1 MVGRRMEQEKQK
13 AILEILEQD
22 ARTAPEQIAAM
33 IDADVEAVK
42 QAIQQ
47 MEASGIIR
55 RYKTVIDWDHM
66 GEERVFAF
74 IDVKVSPAREVGF
87 DDVAERIYRFPQ
99 VHAVYLVSG
108 DHDLRVIVSGRTMK
122 EVAAFVAERLAPLD
136 RVQATYTQFVLKR
149 YKEDG
154 EVYAETE
161 PDRRLVVAP

>member
-1 MVGRRMEQEKQK
+1 MELETQR
-13 AILEILEQD
+13 AILETLEQD
-22 ARTAPEQIAAM
+22 ARISAEQIADM
-33 IDADVEAVK
+33 LGVDADQVRET
-42 QAIQQ
+42 IRQ

-55 RYKTVIDWDHM
+55 RYKTVIDWDRF

-122 EVAAFVAERLAPLD
+122 EIAAFVAERLAPLD

-154 EVYAETE
+154 EVYAETDT
-161 PDRRLVVAP
+161 DRRLVVTP

>member
-1 MVGRRMEQEKQK
+1 MEHDKQK

-22 ARTAPEQIAAM
+22 ARTTPEQIAAM
-33 IDADVEAVK
+33 LGADVELVK
-42 QAIQQ
+42 QTIHQ
-47 MEASGIIR
+47 MESSGIIR
-55 RYKTVIDWDHM
+55 RYKTVIDWDRF

-122 EVAAFVAERLAPLD
+122 EVATFVAERLAPLD

-149 YKEDG
+149 YKEDS

-161 PDRRLVVAP
+161 PDRRLVMTP

>member
-1 MVGRRMEQEKQK
+1 MERETQK

-22 ARTAPEQIAAM
+22 ARTTPEQVAAM
-33 IDADVEAVK
+33 L
-42 QAIQQ
+42 
-47 MEASGIIR
+47 GIEPEQVRETLRQLESAGVIR
-55 RYKTVIDWDHM
+55 RYKTVVDWDRF
-66 GEERVFAF
+66 GEEQVFAF

-122 EVAAFVAERLAPLD
+122 EIAAFVAERLAPLD

-154 EVYAETE
+154 EVYAESE
-161 PDRRLVVAP
+161 PDRRLVVTP

>member
-1 MVGRRMEQEKQK
+1 MSHEQHK

-22 ARTAPEQIAAM
+22 ARTTPEQIAAM
-33 IDADVEAVK
+33 LGLEVEQVR

-47 MEASGIIR
+47 LESAGIIR
-55 RYKTVIDWDHM
+55 RYKTVIDWDRF
-66 GEERVFAF
+66 GDERVFAF

-108 DHDLRVIVSGRTMK
+108 DHDLRVIVSGHTMK

-161 PDRRLVVAP
+161 PDRRLVMTP

>member
-1 MVGRRMEQEKQK
+1 MNIEKQK
-13 AILEILEQD
+13 AILEILDQD
-22 ARTAPEQIAAM
+22 ARTTPEQIAAM
-33 IDADVEAVK
+33 LGVDTEQVK

-47 MEASGIIR
+47 MESSGVIR
-55 RYKTVIDWDHM
+55 RYKTVIDWDRF

-161 PDRRLVVAP
+161 PDRRLVMAP

>member
-1 MVGRRMEQEKQK
+1 MDRDKQQ

-22 ARTAPEQIAAM
+22 ARTSPEAIASM
-33 IDADVEAVK
+33 LGLEVEQVK
-42 QAIQQ
+42 SAIKQ
-47 MEASGIIR
+47 MEADGIIR
-55 RYKTVIDWDHM
+55 RFKTVIDWDRF
-66 GEERVFAF
+66 GDERVYAF

-108 DHDLRVIVSGRTMK
+108 DHDLRVIVSGHTMK
-122 EVAAFVAERLAPLD
+122 EIASFVAERLAPLE
-136 RVQATYTQFVLKR
+136 RIQATYTQFVLKR

>member
-1 MVGRRMEQEKQK
+1 MDEEKQK

-22 ARTAPEQIAAM
+22 ARTTPEQIAAM
-33 IDADVEAVK
+33 LGVDADGVK
-42 QAIQQ
+42 QTIHQ
-47 MEASGIIR
+47 MESAGIIR
-55 RYKTVIDWDHM
+55 RYKTVIDWDRF

-161 PDRRLVVAP
+161 PDRRLVMTP

>member
-1 MVGRRMEQEKQK
+1 MEHEKQK
-13 AILEILEQD
+13 AILGILEQD
-22 ARTAPEQIAAM
+22 ARTTPEQIAAM
-33 IDADVEAVK
+33 LGVDAELVK
-42 QAIQQ
+42 QTIHQ
-47 MEASGIIR
+47 MESAGIIR
-55 RYKTVIDWDHM
+55 RYKTVIDWDRF

-74 IDVKVSPAREVGF
+74 IDVKVSPARDVGF

-161 PDRRLVVAP
+161 PDRRLVMAP

>member
-1 MVGRRMEQEKQK
+1 MEREKEK

-22 ARTAPEQIAAM
+22 ARTTPEQIAAM
-33 IDADVEAVK
+33 LGMDAEQVR
-42 QAIQQ
+42 QAIRQL
-47 MEASGIIR
+47 ESAGIIR
-55 RYKTVIDWDHM
+55 RYKTVIDWDRF
-66 GEERVFAF
+66 GEEQVFAF

-154 EVYAETE
+154 EVYAEAE
-161 PDRRLVVAP
+161 PDRRLVVTP

>member
-1 MVGRRMEQEKQK
+1 MDSEKQK

-22 ARTAPEQIAAM
+22 ARTTPMQIASM
-33 IDADVEAVK
+33 LGIDEPQVR

-47 MEASGIIR
+47 LESVGIIR
-55 RYKTVIDWDHM
+55 RYKTVIDWSRF

-87 DDVAERIYRFPQ
+87 DDVAERIFRFPQ

-108 DHDLRVIVSGRTMK
+108 EHDLRVIVSGRTMK
-122 EVAAFVAERLAPLD
+122 EVASFVAERLAPLE
-136 RVQATYTQFVLKR
+136 RIQATYTQFVLKR

-154 EVYAETE
+154 EVYAEAE
-161 PDRRLVVAP
+161 PDRRLVVTP

>member
-1 MVGRRMEQEKQK
+1 MDSEKQK

-22 ARTAPEQIAAM
+22 ARTTPEQIAAM
-33 IDADVEAVK
+33 LGVDAEQVK

-47 MEASGIIR
+47 MESSGVIR
-55 RYKTVIDWDHM
+55 RYKTVIDWDRF

-161 PDRRLVVAP
+161 TDRRLVMAP

>member
-1 MVGRRMEQEKQK
+1 MNHEHQK

-22 ARTAPEQIAAM
+22 ARTTPEQVASMLGLEIEQAR
-33 IDADVEAVK
+33 

-47 MEASGIIR
+47 MESAGIIR
-55 RYKTVIDWDHM
+55 RYKTVVDWDRF
-66 GEERVFAF
+66 GDERVFAF

-108 DHDLRVIVSGRTMK
+108 DHDLRVVVSGRTMK

-154 EVYAETE
+154 DVYAETE
-161 PDRRLVVAP
+161 PDRRLVMTP

>member
-1 MVGRRMEQEKQK
+1 MNHEQLK

-22 ARTAPEQIAAM
+22 ARTTPEQVASM
-33 IDADVEAVK
+33 LGLEAEHVR

-47 MEASGIIR
+47 MESAGVIR
-55 RYKTVIDWDHM
+55 RYKTVIDWDRF
-66 GEERVFAF
+66 GEECVFAF

-122 EVAAFVAERLAPLD
+122 EIAAFVAERLAPLD
-136 RVQATYTQFVLKR
+136 RVRATYTQFVLKR

-161 PDRRLVVAP
+161 PDRRLVMAP

>member
-1 MVGRRMEQEKQK
+1 MDHEKQK

-22 ARTAPEQIAAM
+22 ARTTPEQIAAM
-33 IDADVEAVK
+33 LSVDVKQVQ

-47 MEASGIIR
+47 MESSGVIR
-55 RYKTVIDWDHM
+55 RYKTVIDWDRF

-161 PDRRLVVAP
+161 PDRRLVMAP

>member
-1 MVGRRMEQEKQK
+1 MEHDKQK

-22 ARTAPEQIAAM
+22 ARTTPEQIAAM
-33 IDADVEAVK
+33 LGVDVDLVK
-42 QAIQQ
+42 QTIRL
-47 MEASGIIR
+47 MESAGIIR
-55 RYKTVIDWDHM
+55 RYKTVIDWDRF

-74 IDVKVSPAREVGF
+74 IDVKVSPARDVGF

-161 PDRRLVVAP
+161 PDRRLVMTP

>member
-1 MVGRRMEQEKQK
+1 MEHDKQK

-22 ARTAPEQIAAM
+22 ARTTPEQIAAM
-33 IDADVEAVK
+33 VGADVDLVK
-42 QAIQQ
+42 QTIHQ
-47 MEASGIIR
+47 MESSGIIR
-55 RYKTVIDWDHM
+55 RYKTVIDWDRF

-161 PDRRLVVAP
+161 PDRRLVMAP

>member
-1 MVGRRMEQEKQK
+1 MDHEKQK

-22 ARTAPEQIAAM
+22 ARTTPEQVAAM
-33 IDADVEAVK
+33 LGVDVK
-42 QAIQQ
+42 QVQQTIQQ
-47 MEASGIIR
+47 MESTGIIR
-55 RYKTVIDWDHM
+55 RYKTVIDWDRF

>member
-1 MVGRRMEQEKQK
+1 MEHDKQK

-22 ARTAPEQIAAM
+22 ARTTPEQIAAM
-33 IDADVEAVK
+33 LGADVDLVK
-42 QAIQQ
+42 QTIHQ
-47 MEASGIIR
+47 MESSGIIR
-55 RYKTVIDWDHM
+55 RYKTVIDWDRF

-161 PDRRLVVAP
+161 PDRRLVMAP

>member
-1 MVGRRMEQEKQK
+1 MELETQR
-13 AILEILEQD
+13 AILETLEQD
-22 ARTAPEQIAAM
+22 ARTTPEQIADM
-33 IDADVEAVK
+33 LGVDAHLVR
-42 QAIQQ
+42 QTIHQL
-47 MEASGIIR
+47 EASGIIR
-55 RYKTVIDWDHM
+55 RYKTVIDWDRF

-122 EVAAFVAERLAPLD
+122 EIAAFVAERLAPLD

-154 EVYAETE
+154 EVYAETDT
-161 PDRRLVVAP
+161 DRRLVVTP

>member
-1 MVGRRMEQEKQK
+1 MDRDKQK

-22 ARTAPEQIAAM
+22 ARTTPEQVAAM
-33 IDADVEAVK
+33 LGMEVQRVQEA
-42 QAIQQ
+42 ILQ
-47 MEASGIIR
+47 MEKEGIIR
-55 RYKTVIDWDHM
+55 RYKTVIDWDRF

-108 DHDLRVIVSGRTMK
+108 DHDLRVIVSGNSMK
-122 EVAAFVAERLAPLD
+122 EIASFVAERLAPLE
-136 RVQATYTQFVLKR
+136 RIQATYTQFVLKR

>member
-1 MVGRRMEQEKQK
+1 MNQEQHK

-22 ARTAPEQIAAM
+22 ARTTPEQIAAM
-33 IDADVEAVK
+33 LGLEVEQVK
-42 QAIQQ
+42 QAIHQL
-47 MEASGIIR
+47 ESAGIIR
-55 RYKTVIDWDHM
+55 RYKTVIDWDRF

-122 EVAAFVAERLAPLD
+122 EIAAFVAERLAPLD

-161 PDRRLVVAP
+161 PDRRLVMTP

>member
-1 MVGRRMEQEKQK
+1 MEHDKQK

-22 ARTAPEQIAAM
+22 ARTTPEQIAAM
-33 IDADVEAVK
+33 LGADVELVK
-42 QAIQQ
+42 QTIHQ
-47 MEASGIIR
+47 MESSGIIR
-55 RYKTVIDWDHM
+55 RYKTVIDWDRF

-122 EVAAFVAERLAPLD
+122 EVATFVAERLAPLD

-149 YKEDG
+149 YKEDS

-161 PDRRLVVAP
+161 PDRRLVMAP

>member
-1 MVGRRMEQEKQK
+1 MERDQRK
-13 AILEILEQD
+13 AILEVLEQD
-22 ARTAPEQIAAM
+22 SRTTPEQIATM
-33 IDADVEAVK
+33 LGLDTQTVHDA
-42 QAIQQ
+42 IRQ
-47 MEASGIIR
+47 MEAEGVIR
-55 RYKTVIDWDHM
+55 RYKTVVDWDRF

-108 DHDLRVIVSGRTMK
+108 DHDLRVIVSGRSMK
-122 EVAAFVAERLAPLD
+122 EIASFVAERLAPLD

-154 EVYAETE
+154 EVYAESE
-161 PDRRLVVAP
+161 PDRRLVVTP

>member
-1 MVGRRMEQEKQK
+1 MEQEKQK

-22 ARTAPEQIAAM
+22 ARTTPEQIAAM
-33 IDADVEAVK
+33 LGVDADEVK
-42 QAIQQ
+42 QTIHQ
-47 MEASGIIR
+47 MESAGIIR
-55 RYKTVIDWDHM
+55 RYKTVIDWDRF

-154 EVYAETE
+154 EVYAEIE

>member
-1 MVGRRMEQEKQK
+1 MNHEQQK

-22 ARTAPEQIAAM
+22 ARTTPEQVASM
-33 IDADVEAVK
+33 LGLEVEQVR

-47 MEASGIIR
+47 METAGIIR
-55 RYKTVIDWDHM
+55 RYKTVIDWDRF

-161 PDRRLVVAP
+161 PDRRLVMAP

>member
-1 MVGRRMEQEKQK
+1 MNHDQRK
-13 AILEILEQD
+13 AILEVLEQD
-22 ARTAPEQIAAM
+22 ARTTPEQIATM
-33 IDADVEAVK
+33 LGLDTQTVHDAIRQLEA
-42 QAIQQ
+42 
-47 MEASGIIR
+47 EGIIR
-55 RYKTVIDWDHM
+55 RYKTVVDWDRF

-122 EVAAFVAERLAPLD
+122 EIASFVAEKLAPLD

-154 EVYAETE
+154 EVYAESE
-161 PDRRLVVAP
+161 PDRRLVVTP

>member
-1 MVGRRMEQEKQK
+1 MNHEQLK

-22 ARTAPEQIAAM
+22 ARTTPEQVASM
-33 IDADVEAVK
+33 LGLESEQVR

-47 MEASGIIR
+47 MESAGIIR
-55 RYKTVIDWDHM
+55 RYKTVIDWDRF

-161 PDRRLVVAP
+161 PDRRLVMTP

>member
-1 MVGRRMEQEKQK
+1 MNHEQLK

-22 ARTAPEQIAAM
+22 ARTTPEQVASM
-33 IDADVEAVK
+33 LGLESEQVR

-47 MEASGIIR
+47 MESAGIIR
-55 RYKTVIDWDHM
+55 RYKTVIDWDCF

-161 PDRRLVVAP
+161 PDRRLVMTP

>member
-1 MVGRRMEQEKQK
+1 MEHEKQE

-22 ARTAPEQIAAM
+22 ARTTPEQIAAM
-33 IDADVEAVK
+33 LSVDVKQVQ

-47 MEASGIIR
+47 MESTGVIR
-55 RYKTVIDWDHM
+55 RYKTVIDWDRF

-161 PDRRLVVAP
+161 PDRRLVMTP

>member
-1 MVGRRMEQEKQK
+1 MEQEKQK

>member
-1 MVGRRMEQEKQK
+1 MNHEQLK

-22 ARTAPEQIAAM
+22 ARTTPEQVSSM
-33 IDADVEAVK
+33 LGLEGEQVR

-47 MEASGIIR
+47 MESAGIIR
-55 RYKTVIDWDHM
+55 RYKTVIDWDRF

-161 PDRRLVVAP
+161 LDHRLVMAP

>member
-1 MVGRRMEQEKQK
+1 MNSEKQK

-22 ARTAPEQIAAM
+22 ARTTPEQIAAM
-33 IDADVEAVK
+33 LGVDSERVK

-47 MEASGIIR
+47 MESSGIIR
-55 RYKTVIDWDHM
+55 RYKTVIDWDRF

-161 PDRRLVVAP
+161 PDRRLVMAP

>member
-1 MVGRRMEQEKQK
+1 MEHDKQK

-22 ARTAPEQIAAM
+22 ARTTPEQIAAM
-33 IDADVEAVK
+33 LGVDVDLVK
-42 QAIQQ
+42 QTIRQ
-47 MEASGIIR
+47 MESAGIIR
-55 RYKTVIDWDHM
+55 RYKTVIDWDRF

-74 IDVKVSPAREVGF
+74 IDVKVSPARDVGF

-108 DHDLRVIVSGRTMK
+108 DHDLRVILSGRTMK

-161 PDRRLVVAP
+161 PDRRLVMTP

>member
-1 MVGRRMEQEKQK
+1 MEREQQK

-22 ARTAPEQIAAM
+22 ARTTPEQIAAM
-33 IDADVEAVK
+33 LGADVEQVRE
-42 QAIQQ
+42 AIRLL
-47 MEASGIIR
+47 EASGIIR
-55 RYKTVIDWDHM
+55 RYKTVIDWDRF
-66 GEERVFAF
+66 GEEQVFAF

-154 EVYAETE
+154 EVYAEAE

>member
-1 MVGRRMEQEKQK
+1 MNSEKQK

-22 ARTAPEQIAAM
+22 ARTTPEQIAAM
-33 IDADVEAVK
+33 LGVDSEQVK

-47 MEASGIIR
+47 MESSGVIR
-55 RYKTVIDWDHM
+55 RYKTVIDWDRF

-161 PDRRLVVAP
+161 PDRRLVMAP

>member
-1 MVGRRMEQEKQK
+1 MSHEQHK

-22 ARTAPEQIAAM
+22 ARTTPEQIAAM
-33 IDADVEAVK
+33 LGLEVEQVR

-47 MEASGIIR
+47 LESAGIIR
-55 RYKTVIDWDHM
+55 RYKTVIDWDRF

-122 EVAAFVAERLAPLD
+122 EIAAFVAERLAPLD

-161 PDRRLVVAP
+161 PDRRLVMTP

>member
-1 MVGRRMEQEKQK
+1 MDHEKQK

-22 ARTAPEQIAAM
+22 ARTTPEQIAAM
-33 IDADVEAVK
+33 LGVDVKQVQ

-47 MEASGIIR
+47 MESAGIIR
-55 RYKTVIDWDHM
+55 RYKTVIDWDRF

-161 PDRRLVVAP
+161 PDRRLVMTP

>member
-1 MVGRRMEQEKQK
+1 MEHDKQK

-22 ARTAPEQIAAM
+22 ARTTPEQIAAM
-33 IDADVEAVK
+33 LGADVELVK
-42 QAIQQ
+42 QTIHQ
-47 MEASGIIR
+47 MESSGIIR
-55 RYKTVIDWDHM
+55 RYKTVIDWDRF

-122 EVAAFVAERLAPLD
+122 EVATFVAERLAPLD

-161 PDRRLVVAP
+161 PDRRLVMTP

>member
-1 MVGRRMEQEKQK
+1 MNHEQLK

-22 ARTAPEQIAAM
+22 ARTTPEQVASM
-33 IDADVEAVK
+33 LGLESEQVR

-47 MEASGIIR
+47 MELAGIIR
-55 RYKTVIDWDHM
+55 RYKTVIDWDCF

-161 PDRRLVVAP
+161 PDRRLVMTP